1 MNKSNERPTERSYER
16 SMSNQFDNPGPATKV
31 HNTSGFRPVGRAV
44 LTLPFE
50 DRKPGSRI
58 VLPPTVGERATM
70 LQDLVIVI
78 AIGGEA
84 WTDER
89 VPRAKVG
96 DLVYIPTMAGRMVRG
111 RGDDKLYRVI
121 NDKDIFGVDT
131 STNHSEEK

>member
-1 MNKSNERPTERSYER
+1 MSKSNERPTRSYDP
-16 SMSNQFDNPGPATKV
+16 SMSNEFDNPSPAAKV
-31 HNTSGFRPVGRAV
+31 FNTSGFRPVGRAV

-50 DRKPGSRI
+50 DRQPDSRI

-70 LQDLVIVI
+70 LQDLVTVL

-89 VPRAKVG
+89 VPRARVG

-111 RGDDKLYRVI
+111 RADDKWYRVI
-121 NDKDIFGVDT
+121 NDKDIFGVADD
-131 STNHSEEK
+131 TNHALSK